1 MKSAYWRSQNT
12 FTSHYLLDITVKKRD
27 NTYGINSLV
36 AATTLI
42 KLWLQASALYM
53 FFGNIQG
60 YVQGPSLAR
69 LYLCAQCYVMM

>member
-53 FFGNIQG
+53 FLVISKDMFRVLRLLG
-60 YVQGPSLAR
+60 YI
-69 LYLCAQCYVMM
+69 YVHNVML